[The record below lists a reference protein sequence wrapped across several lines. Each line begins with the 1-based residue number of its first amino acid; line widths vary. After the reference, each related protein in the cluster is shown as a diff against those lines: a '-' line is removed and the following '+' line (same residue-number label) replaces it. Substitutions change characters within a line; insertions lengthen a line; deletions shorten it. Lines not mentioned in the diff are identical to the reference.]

1 MCCAGAFDMYRGGTF
16 SFAVFHADV
25 PITLPPRSDG
35 VLFAL
40 MYLTCVRCE
49 RRAKLRRRGEG
60 HGREWA
66 LKERHSHVRVIITG
80 LR

>member
-1 MCCAGAFDMYRGGTF
+1 MYRGGTF

-40 MYLTCVRCE
+40 MYLTAGVCVCVRACA
-49 RRAKLRRRGEG
+49 R
-60 HGREWA
+60 
-66 LKERHSHVRVIITG
+66 VRVSVSV
-80 LR
+80 